1 MLNSHTTV
9 ASIGKPMAILNFS
22 IHAPGF
28 GRNFSHAGFQLNT
41 TYGAAS
47 PRPTARKISTMNAA
61 LWANA
66 KPSAML
72 KNGAVQGVARTVAST
87 PLKNAPA
94 APCLEARF
102 PAASSARPPSVTSN
116 TPNKFSATS
125 VTSVVRQTM
134 KNGAAELHAPAG
146 LMPGGLDADD
156 DGREREKRNQHADR
170 INQTQSPGC
179 GAVRFWPR

>member
-28 GRNFSHAGFQLNT
+28 GRNFNHAGFQLNT

-47 PRPTARKISTMNAA
+47 PMPTARKINTMNAA

-72 KNGAVQGVARTVAST
+72 KNGAVQGVARIVAST

-94 APCLEARF
+94 APCFEARF

-116 TPNKFSATS
+116 TPNKFKRDQRDERGEADE
-125 VTSVVRQTM
+125 
-134 KNGAAELHAPAG
+134 KNGIAELHAPAG

-156 DGREREKRNQHADR
+156 DGREREKRNQHANR
-170 INQTQSPGC
+170 INQTHRPD
-179 GAVRFWPR
+179 AARFDFWPR